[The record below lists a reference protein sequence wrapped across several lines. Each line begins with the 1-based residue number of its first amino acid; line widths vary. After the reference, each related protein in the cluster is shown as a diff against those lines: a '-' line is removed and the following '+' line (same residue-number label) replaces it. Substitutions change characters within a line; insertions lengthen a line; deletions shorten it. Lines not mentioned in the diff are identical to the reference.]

1 MAVETEPSISIPL
14 PYVAMWQMAVEGKF
28 ETMVSEMEVHM
39 RQRCGIEFLHAEKNG
54 TNRHPST
61 FAEHL

>member
-14 PYVAMWQMAVEGKF
+14 HYVAMWQMAVEGKF

-39 RQRCGIEFLHAEKNG
+39 RQRCGNKNLAEKNG
-54 TNRHPST
+54 PH
-61 FAEHL
+61 